1 MTYRQRVSKI
11 RAYVPC
17 LFLKDSN
24 TSSGL
29 FGLAPSRKLIV
40 YMFFEVIHR
49 KITLWIINTAE
60 DCTRMH
66 ILCYYV
72 TQRDPWLCSSL
83 HTLLFPSLLSFFFS
97 GGHCSAGWNERINW
111 PWLLGWL
118 SIELVLGKILG
129 KWRQPPQY
137 WLCHPHIGSG
147 TVWSVPLNAWTGFF
161 TLFILCNIQGTAV
174 D

>member
-66 ILCYYV
+66 ILML
-72 TQRDPWLCSSL
+72 LC
-83 HTLLFPSLLSFFFS
+83 HTKGPTAVSPPPPSFFQVVMISLFS
-97 GGHCSAGWNERINW
+97 RVEWKNKMTLAPRLTQYKIGIGEKSWESEDSHHN
-111 PWLLGWL
+111 
-118 SIELVLGKILG
+118 IEYLI
-129 KWRQPPQY
+129 
-137 WLCHPHIGSG
+137 HI
-147 TVWSVPLNAWTGFF
+147 
-161 TLFILCNIQGTAV
+161 
-174 D
+174 